1 MTVKELA
8 DELGVSKPT
17 IAKAIT
23 DLGIEPRKVSNRFD
37 LSDEDCD
44 IIRAQILQSGNSPKA
59 EKLQEAQSK
68 EPQETQSKTEKSL
81 ISLLGTQISVLQ
93 EQLSVKD
100 AQLAEKD
107 KQLADLTS
115 ALKSS
120 QEQHKALTD
129 ALTAAQALHAGTIQ
143 ERLAAQADSSGGQ
156 SEVMTAETVSDL
168 DEGEPAR
175 EPQQERR
182 GFFARIFGRKDRGK

>member
-44 IIRAQILQSGNSPKA
+44 IIRAQILQTDDLPKT
-59 EKLQEAQSK
+59 EK
-68 EPQETQSKTEKSL
+68 PQETQDEKAQKPQSETEKSL
-81 ISLLGTQISVLQ
+81 ISLLETQISLLQ
-93 EQLSVKD
+93 EQLTVKD
-100 AQLAEKD
+100 TQLAEKD

-120 QEQHKALTD
+120 QEQAATLTTALN
-129 ALTAAQALHAGTIQ
+129 AAQALHAATVQ
-143 ERLAAQADSSGGQ
+143 ERLTERSG
-156 SEVMTAETVSDL
+156 ASDNSP
-168 DEGEPAR
+168 EGEIETEQKR
-175 EPQQERR
+175 K
-182 GFFARIFGRKDRGK
+182 GFFKRIFGRKEK